1 MAKWTR
7 EQTWDYIKK
16 NKIPYHPLHDK
27 GYPSIG
33 CAPCTKKVKAG
44 GDERDG
50 RWPDMQ
56 KLECGIHLYD
66 ENED

>member
-1 MAKWTR
+1 MAKWTK
-7 EQTWDYIKK
+7 EQTWDYIRK
-16 NKIPYHPLHDK
+16 NKIPYNPLHDK

-33 CAPCTKKVKAG
+33 CKPCTIPVQAG

-66 ENED
+66 DDCD